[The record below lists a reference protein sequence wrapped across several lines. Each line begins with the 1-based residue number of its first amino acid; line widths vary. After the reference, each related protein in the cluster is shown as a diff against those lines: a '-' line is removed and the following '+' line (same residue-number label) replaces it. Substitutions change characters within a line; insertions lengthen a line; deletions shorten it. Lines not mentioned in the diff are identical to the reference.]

1 MIKLYIMKKIVLIL
15 FCLAVS
21 LNLIAQER
29 PIWLNGE
36 FKETSRSYLKVVV
49 GSANHS
55 LDYAKDNALL
65 QVIKDNQIGTDAK
78 VRQSGELI
86 YIEGAKN
93 LDLKARVIDEYYEK
107 DGYIYKAYL
116 LVQIAKDKSYDF
128 DKVTISD
135 KYPFSARVF
144 IPGMAQIHKGQKTK
158 GACFITGE
166 IVFVGGAILSHSM
179 MNSNI
184 NKINST
190 HNSSLKYQYT
200 KNANTWMTMRNVSI
214 TGAVAVYL
222 WNVIDGIAAKGEK
235 NVFLTNNNISII
247 PYTDLNSTGFALN
260 FKF

>member
-1 MIKLYIMKKIVLIL
+1 
-15 FCLAVS
+15 
-21 LNLIAQER
+21 
-29 PIWLNGE
+29 
-36 FKETSRSYLKVVV
+36 
-49 GSANHS
+49 
-55 LDYAKDNALL
+55 
-65 QVIKDNQIGTDAK
+65 
-78 VRQSGELI
+78 
-86 YIEGAKN
+86 
-93 LDLKARVIDEYYEK
+93 
-107 DGYIYKAYL
+107 
-116 LVQIAKDKSYDF
+116 
-128 DKVTISD
+128 
-135 KYPFSARVF
+135 
-144 IPGMAQIHKGQKTK
+144 
-158 GACFITGE
+158 
-166 IVFVGGAILSHSM
+166 M

>member
-1 MIKLYIMKKIVLIL
+1 M
-15 FCLAVS
+15 
-21 LNLIAQER
+21 
-29 PIWLNGE
+29 
-36 FKETSRSYLKVVV
+36 
-49 GSANHS
+49 
-55 LDYAKDNALL
+55 
-65 QVIKDNQIGTDAK
+65 
-78 VRQSGELI
+78 I

-158 GACFITGE
+158 GACFIAGE

>member
-1 MIKLYIMKKIVLIL
+1 MDGTVIDSSPGVTS
-15 FCLAVS
+15 S
-21 LNLIAQER
+21 L
-29 PIWLNGE
+29 
-36 FKETSRSYLKVVV
+36 T
-49 GSANHS
+49 
-55 LDYAKDNALL
+55 YALSKFGII
-65 QVIKDNQIGTDAK
+65 IKDKTELYKCIGPTLQFSFKNFFGLNEAQIEEAIG
-78 VRQSGELI
+78 
-86 YIEGAKN
+86 YY
-93 LDLKARVIDEYYEK
+93 DEYYEK

-179 MNSNI
+179 MKSNI

-190 HNSSLKYQYT
+190 HNSTLKHQYT
-200 KNANTWMTMRNVSI
+200 DNANNWMMMRNISI
-214 TGAVAVYL
+214 AGAAAVYV
-222 WNVIDGIAAKGEK
+222 WNIIDGIAAKGEK
-235 NVFLTNNNISII
+235 AVFLTNNNISII